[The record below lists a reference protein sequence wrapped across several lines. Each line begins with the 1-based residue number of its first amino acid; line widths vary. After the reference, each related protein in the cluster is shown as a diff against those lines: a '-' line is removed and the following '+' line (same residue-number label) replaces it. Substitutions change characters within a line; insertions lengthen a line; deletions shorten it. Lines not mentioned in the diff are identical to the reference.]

1 MIIIIMVVIT
11 HLWRSTGRT
20 GAEYV
25 QGAAQNSP
33 LVFCLYTWVL
43 SCRYHIIASLCPFLF
58 FFNLPFSGYEL
69 PQHMFLNACLLLKTR
84 DNTKRKTF
92 WVEFQYGSTR

>member
-1 MIIIIMVVIT
+1 MVVIT

-43 SCRYHIIASLCPFLF
+43 SCRYHIIASLCPFFF
-58 FFNLPFSGYEL
+58 FFNLSFSGYEL

-92 WVEFQYGSTR
+92 WVEFSYGSTR

>member
-1 MIIIIMVVIT
+1 MVVIT

-43 SCRYHIIASLCPFLF
+43 SCRYHIIASLCPFLSF
-58 FFNLPFSGYEL
+58 
-69 PQHMFLNACLLLKTR
+69 
-84 DNTKRKTF
+84 
-92 WVEFQYGSTR
+92 

>member
-1 MIIIIMVVIT
+1 MVVIT

-33 LVFCLYTWVL
+33 LVFVCIHGCCLVDITLLLLSVL
-43 SCRYHIIASLCPFLF
+43 SF
-58 FFNLPFSGYEL
+58 FFLTSLSPGMNYHSTCFYTLTYSLRREIIQKGKLSGLSFCMALPAE
-69 PQHMFLNACLLLKTR
+69 
-84 DNTKRKTF
+84 
-92 WVEFQYGSTR
+92 

>member
-1 MIIIIMVVIT
+1 MVVIT

-33 LVFCLYTWVL
+33 LVFVCIHGCCLVDITLLLLSVL
-43 SCRYHIIASLCPFLF
+43 SF
-58 FFNLPFSGYEL
+58 FF
-69 PQHMFLNACLLLKTR
+69 
-84 DNTKRKTF
+84 
-92 WVEFQYGSTR
+92 